1 MQILVSE
8 CRQCPVMRV
17 NYDTMIGYCKITK
30 LKLFASMQEM
40 EQLDQDKFP
49 THCPMADGEITLGR

>member
-8 CRQCPVMRV
+8 CRKCPVIRV
-17 NYDTMIGYCKITK
+17 DYDNMIGYCKITK
-30 LKLFASMQEM
+30 LKLFDSMEEM

-49 THCPMADGEITLGR
+49 TYCPMADGEIILGR